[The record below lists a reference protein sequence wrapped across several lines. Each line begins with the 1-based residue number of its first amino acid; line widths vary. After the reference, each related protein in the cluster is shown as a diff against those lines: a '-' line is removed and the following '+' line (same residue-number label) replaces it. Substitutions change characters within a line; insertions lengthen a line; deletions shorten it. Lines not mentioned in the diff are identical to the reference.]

1 MLISRHTNILFIYLN
16 YYTVLYYTITVG
28 RSCEMA
34 KKKKTNKEWRYLII
48 HPSMDSYL
56 STAPQLALLSS

>member
-1 MLISRHTNILFIYLN
+1 MLTSRHTNILYIYL

-28 RSCEMA
+28 RSREMA
-34 KKKKTNKEWRYLII
+34 KKKKTKKEWRYLPI